1 MDLRRL
7 LALPAVLALVA
18 PVMVGCS
25 AEAEPSED
33 DEGGARRGARVSDAS
48 ERLAQAGAWKL
59 PASVKTAGEQQH
71 VAYDSPPKWS
81 GGKNCTGTFT
91 KGAAKLKAHL
101 LSKYDGISTIG
112 GYACRQNTANKAET
126 SVHGT
131 GRALDIMIPTIKGK
145 ADNTVGDEIANW
157 LVVNAEDIGVQFIV
171 WDQTKWNASYSSNK
185 AKPYTGPNPHV
196 DHIHV
201 ELDHDGA
208 AMKTPW
214 FKGDND
220 AAGGGALPDANE
232 DNADAGSGNA
242 DNADT
247 ADHAHDDAGE
257 ETTPASSGC
266 GDVTAS
272 GTCDGNTLKFCE
284 NDELIAAP
292 CGSGT
297 TCGDDFPGSGYKVC
311 AQGQADG
318 GEGPVSDS
326 SDLTE
331 NNADSGGEE
340 PAPSGASCGAITEV
354 GLCQNG
360 QLSFCD
366 GGNLQTVSCKSV
378 GRTCGFDA
386 QNLWFDCLLPRQV
399 VPGITLDPPVSTTR
413 GSKALSNGQNL
424 TIIAAVRRFSAF
436 ARSGTK
442 PSTAEPGAPWLPPG
456 GVMPPR
462 PVK

>member
-18 PVMVGCS
+18 PSMAGCAS
-25 AEAEPSED
+25 DAAE
-33 DEGGARRGARVSDAS
+33 DEEAARTRRGDRVSDAS

-59 PASVKTAGEQQH
+59 PASVKAAGEKQR

-101 LSKYDGISTIG
+101 LSRYDGISTIG

-157 LVVNAEDIGVQFIV
+157 LVVNAEDLGVQFIV

-208 AMKTPW
+208 AMKTAW
-214 FKGDND
+214 FKGDNAD
-220 AAGGGALPDANE
+220 ATGSALPDANE
-232 DNADAGSGNA
+232 DNADSANAADVGSGNDDA
-242 DNADT
+242 E
-247 ADHAHDDAGE
+247 ADHAHEDAAE
-257 ETTPASSGC
+257 EATPASAGC

-272 GTCDGNTLKFCE
+272 GTCDGNTLKFCDNE
-284 NDELIAAP
+284 ELIAAP
-292 CGSGT
+292 CASGT

-311 AQGQADG
+311 VKAEAA
-318 GEGPVSDS
+318 EPVSDT

-331 NNADSGGEE
+331 NDADSGAQ
-340 PAPSGASCGAITEV
+340 PTGADGGACGTVDEIGV
-354 GLCQNG
+354 CQNG
-360 QLSFCD
+360 NLSFCD
-366 GGNLQTVSCKSV
+366 AGALRNVSCKAA
-378 GRTCGFDA
+378 GRTCGYDS
-386 QNLWFDCLLPRQV
+386 QNGWYDCLLV
-399 VPGITLDPPVSTTR
+399 VRSPARPTAPAASVWTSAGVFVSRIRASPSSRPSGGSPSSRDRAPSLRRPSPVR
-413 GSKALSNGQNL
+413 PDC
-424 TIIAAVRRFSAF
+424 RRA
-436 ARSGTK
+436 G
-442 PSTAEPGAPWLPPG
+442 
-456 GVMPPR
+456 
-462 PVK
+462 